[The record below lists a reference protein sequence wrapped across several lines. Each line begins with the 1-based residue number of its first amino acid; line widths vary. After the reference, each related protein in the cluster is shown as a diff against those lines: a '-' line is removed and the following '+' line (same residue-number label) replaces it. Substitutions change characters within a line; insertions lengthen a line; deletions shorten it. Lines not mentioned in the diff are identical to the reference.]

1 LGIGN
6 KFNSSTPARI
16 KELDPYDGDHIVQ
29 IDGGEHNSIALTKM
43 GAVYCWGRNDEGQV
57 GLGDTYGDWRKK
69 KAKEEMERLEREEQ
83 EKAAQEAKAAA
94 EALNPPEQ

>member
-1 LGIGN
+1 
-6 KFNSSTPARI
+6 
-16 KELDPYDGDHIVQ
+16 
-29 IDGGEHNSIALTKM
+29 M

-57 GLGDTYGDWRKK
+57 GLGDTYGDWRRK